1 MPTLGRGGAGNIVT
15 QEDVEGAN
23 RRAIEDLEGNQKN
36 GRICT
41 PMGHEEHAIAPHAD
55 EHYKQEFAH
64 MGRGGAG
71 NYYSPVALSSS
82 GHFSDAHRSNIFGD
96 GTLAPPSLHPNA
108 PSQGPASKT
117 GKANEATKNEIKRTR
132 TNEDTSVP
140 VSRGYQGRG
149 GAGNYLV
156 SQEEN
161 AEKEQRRVMEEQER
175 IREKAVRDV
184 EMGLERPGAAVLRG
198 NAGA

>member
-15 QEDVEGAN
+15 QEDVKGAN
-23 RRAIEDLEGNQKN
+23 RRSNEDLEGNQKSR
-36 GRICT
+36 GTGT

-55 EHYKQEFAH
+55 EHYEQEFAH

-96 GTLAPPSLHPNA
+96 GTLAPPSSHPNA
-108 PSQGPASKT
+108 PSQEHAGKT
-117 GKANEATKNEIKRTR
+117 GKANETTKNEAKRTR
-132 TNEDTSVP
+132 TTEETSGT

-156 SQEEN
+156 IQEEN
-161 AEKEQRRVMEEQER
+161 AEKERRRVVEEQER

-198 NAGA
+198 NARV